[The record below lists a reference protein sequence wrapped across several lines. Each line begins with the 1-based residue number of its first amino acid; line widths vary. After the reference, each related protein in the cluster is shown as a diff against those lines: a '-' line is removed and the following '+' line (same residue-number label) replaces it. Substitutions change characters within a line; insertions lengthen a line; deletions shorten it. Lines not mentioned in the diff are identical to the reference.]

1 VFSFHIQYSA
11 NAPWR
16 DKVLRS
22 PCRLETGSFSTHSLS
37 TTKSRLRMNGRFCA
51 GSRPGSTGMSI
62 CWVITRRAPFTV
74 RRKQRLSCLK
84 RSSRAI
90 EFGNNDKVQRSILLD
105 SADEFAFLRR
115 DDPANDSIFS
125 PFQLSDVCNTPHQF
139 FLRHN
144 RAARKSKLKMQ
155 SAPVRRKSGGY

>member
-1 VFSFHIQYSA
+1 V
-11 NAPWR
+11 
-16 DKVLRS
+16 
-22 PCRLETGSFSTHSLS
+22 
-37 TTKSRLRMNGRFCA
+37 
-51 GSRPGSTGMSI
+51 
-62 CWVITRRAPFTV
+62 
-74 RRKQRLSCLK
+74 
-84 RSSRAI
+84 
-90 EFGNNDKVQRSILLD
+90 DKVQRSILLD
-105 SADEFAFLRR
+105 GADEFAFFRR